1 MDKLNIVQKT
11 VVSIIL
17 ATMVI
22 SVVVPILFFLT
33 VAFSNDVEMTQFPKR
48 IFSNFSV
55 TVKVASGENGEYEL
69 FHDRG
74 DGEGYRP
81 IITTKNPTK
90 LENHFKRQYGVI
102 ISGEELLKDFSATR
116 ENGPMEFKYRKDL
129 FFNFK
134 QFFAIVNN
142 SGKALTP
149 S

>member
-90 LENHFKRQYGVI
+90 LENHFKRQ
-102 ISGEELLKDFSATR
+102 
-116 ENGPMEFKYRKDL
+116 
-129 FFNFK
+129 
-134 QFFAIVNN
+134 
-142 SGKALTP
+142 
-149 S
+149 